1 MDYNLNDSDRLQLQ
15 KMIKSNDVEDQT
27 GLIRTTKHSQQL
39 KDEIKILTNLKEE
52 YSSLANS
59 DPLKFENLC
68 ISKCSFLFER
78 YTDIFNKVFKDEID
92 LSILDKF
99 LNALKEIEEGK
110 VDQHEASVRVGKYLK
125 ELYIDS
131 ALKKTE
137 KNDLKEADKKDDIP
151 IEARK
156 INLKEY
162 KSKMVTPIS
171 AHRSNSSI

>member
-59 DPLKFENLC
+59 DPLEFENLC

-92 LSILDKF
+92 L
-99 LNALKEIEEGK
+99 
-110 VDQHEASVRVGKYLK
+110 
-125 ELYIDS
+125 
-131 ALKKTE
+131 
-137 KNDLKEADKKDDIP
+137 
-151 IEARK
+151 
-156 INLKEY
+156 
-162 KSKMVTPIS
+162 
-171 AHRSNSSI
+171 